1 MGKTK
6 EERISEIDARIEDLK
21 EHAKMW
27 IKAGGMGNKMA
38 MQAYGEIE
46 ELEIE
51 KEDLI
56 NGTNKL
62 QIHLLNKKLIQLKV
76 LKEESAFVMK
86 LKYIN
91 QIKKAEE
98 ELANLSR

>member
-1 MGKTK
+1 MEKTK
-6 EERISEIDARIEDLK
+6 EERISEIDERIEGLK
-21 EHAKMW
+21 EHALMW
-27 IKAGGMGNKMA
+27 RKAGGAGYKMA
-38 MQAYGEIE
+38 MQAYSEIE
-46 ELEIE
+46 ELELE

-62 QIHLLNKKLIQLKV
+62 QIHLLNKKLIQLKI
-76 LKEESAFVMK
+76 LKDESAVVMK

-98 ELANLSR
+98 ELTSLSR